1 MTNITEQTYVY
12 HNTRTATQ
20 MEAVITA
27 AIYQHSLRVRVISHA
42 DDSAVSHEAAIP
54 DIPKRGIARGS
65 TPASE
70 TQNTDASTVHSRA
83 ESSVTA
89 ATAVGSD
96 NGGTQNKKDAEKNE
110 RKKKDK
116 NLDLVGR
123 LNSLIT
129 ADLNN
134 INGGKDWLL
143 ATVNSV
149 LQVILASWFLY
160 LLLGWSAFVGLATMI
175 ALTPIPAWVS
185 KFMNTTQACLTSHH
199 NDHLLMS
206 TLELEKENGSY
217 RCQGQVHQRGSQY
230 PSYGQAIWMGIKGK
244 GNHVEPTALMLTLS
258 R

>member
-20 MEAVITA
+20 MEAVINA

-42 DDSAVSHEAAIP
+42 DDPVVAHKAAIP
-54 DIPKRGIARGS
+54 DIPKRGTARVS
-65 TPASE
+65 TPVPE
-70 TQNTDASTVHSRA
+70 TQNTDASTLHSRA
-83 ESSVTA
+83 ESSFTA

-96 NGGTQNKKDAEKNE
+96 NGRTQDKKNAEKNE
-110 RKKKDK
+110 RKKNDK
-116 NLDLVGR
+116 NLELVGR

-175 ALTPIPAWVS
+175 GLVPIPAWVS
-185 KFMNTTQACLTSHH
+185 KFMNTSQACLTSHR
-199 NDHLLMS
+199 NDLLLMT
-206 TLELEKENGSY
+206 TLESEKEDGSY
-217 RCQGQVHQRGSQY
+217 RCQGQVHQGGSQH

-244 GNHVEPTALMLTLS
+244 GDYNETTVSMLTRS